1 MFNEYHNWLEINE
14 SNYTIHGRKFVLF
27 LYAVINVE
35 NIQKAFGFG

>member
-1 MFNEYHNWLEINE
+1 MFNEYHNWLEFNE

-35 NIQKAFGFG
+35 NIQKAFGFR